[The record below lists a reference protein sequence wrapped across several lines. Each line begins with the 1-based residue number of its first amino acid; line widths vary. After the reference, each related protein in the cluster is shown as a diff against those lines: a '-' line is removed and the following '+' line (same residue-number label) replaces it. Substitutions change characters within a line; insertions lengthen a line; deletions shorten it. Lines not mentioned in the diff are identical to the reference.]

1 MPAANAGGS
10 EIMFGNH
17 VTSLSSSYFE
27 GELTPAES
35 QRVAEHLL
43 ACTKCRAEFDAVKSG
58 LAVAQQIE
66 VVAAPDS
73 VWAGIAEQ
81 LDNANA
87 PRARL
92 WFLKPVAVGA
102 AIVLVLSVA
111 LLLRPARVPEGK
123 WNVARLGGAPQI
135 DSQTIGDA
143 SKLGVGQLLETD
155 ATSRAQID
163 VASIGSVEIDPNSRV
178 RLLETN
184 ADEHRL
190 ELQRGRLSA
199 VISAPPK
206 LFFVNTPSGVAED
219 LGCAYTLEVDDD
231 GNSIL
236 HVTIGWVALQLV
248 DRESAVPAGAACA
261 MKRGFGPGT
270 PYFEDATQSFRSS
283 LGKFDFAA
291 NASEKS
297 AALATILSEARS
309 RDAMTLWYLLL
320 RADRNDRANV
330 YDRMSA
336 LVTPPEDVTRAGVLN
351 LDPNMLE
358 RWKVK
363 LSIRS
368 DPKPKKP
375 HGFWNK
381 LWTETIG
388 RIHGLAGK
396 R

>member
-1 MPAANAGGS
+1 
-10 EIMFGNH
+10 MFGNH
-17 VTSLSSSYFE
+17 VTSLSSSYFD

-35 QRVAEHLL
+35 HRVAEHLL

-58 LAVAQQIE
+58 FAMAQQIE
-66 VVAAPDS
+66 VVVAPDS
-73 VWAGIAEQ
+73 VWAGIAER
-81 LDNANA
+81 LDNSSTK
-87 PRARL
+87 RARL
-92 WFLKPVAVGA
+92 WFLKPLAVGA
-102 AIVLVLSVA
+102 AIVLVVSVA
-111 LLLRPARVPEGK
+111 LLLRPERVAEGK
-123 WNVARLGGAPQI
+123 WNVARLGGTPRI

-163 VASIGSVEIDPNSRV
+163 VATIGSVEIDPNSRV

-184 ADEHRL
+184 AEEHRL

-236 HVTIGWVALQLV
+236 HVTLGWVALQLV

-270 PYFEDATQSFRSS
+270 PYYEDATQSFRAS
-283 LGKFDFAA
+283 LAKFDFAPNA
-291 NASEKS
+291 NEKT
-297 AALATILSEARS
+297 AALTTVLTEARP

-320 RADRNDRANV
+320 RAERNDRASV

-336 LVTPPEDVTRAGVLN
+336 LVTPPQDVTRAGVLN
-351 LDPNMLE
+351 LDPQMLE
-358 RWKVK
+358 RWRVK

-368 DPKPKKP
+368 DPKPKKA

-381 LWTETIG
+381 VWTETIG
-388 RIHGLAGK
+388 RIHGLVGK